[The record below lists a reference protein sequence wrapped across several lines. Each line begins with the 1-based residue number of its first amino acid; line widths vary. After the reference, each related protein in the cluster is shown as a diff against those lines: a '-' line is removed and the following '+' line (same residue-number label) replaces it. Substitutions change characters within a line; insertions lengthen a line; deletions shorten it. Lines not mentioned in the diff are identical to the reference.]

1 MIIDILILILAL
13 VGVVKAADWFL
24 NAAEKV
30 GVSIGL
36 PPFILGVILV
46 GFGTSLPELAT
57 SLAAVADGVNDV
69 SIANIA
75 GSNIANIF
83 LILGIATI
91 VMGTIRFDKDL
102 IDLDVPLLLGVTIL
116 FGLLLID
123 GNLGRFDGMVLL
135 TVFAFYILYSLG
147 YREDSKHH
155 KGLVAL
161 VASLTRGTKRKVEK
175 RENLIGPY
183 TIIVLIFS
191 VILLGASS
199 KFAVDSMLRIVKEVS
214 FGVGVL
220 SFFALAIGTSLPELT
235 VSIKSLRAGK
245 GDIVVGNIIGSC
257 MFNML
262 LIGGVASVMRPQVV
276 SAELLPWMLGGMLIS
291 VLLINTS
298 TISKR
303 IHIWEGVVFI
313 LLYIVIA
320 TKIIS

>member
-1 MIIDILILILAL
+1 MILDIVILVLAIA
-13 VGVVKAADWFL
+13 GVVKGAEWFL
-24 NAAEKV
+24 NSAEKV

-69 SIANIA
+69 SIANVA

-102 IDLDVPLLLGVTIL
+102 IDLDVPLLLGVTVL
-116 FGLLLID
+116 FGLLVID
-123 GNLGRFDGMVLL
+123 GNLGRFDGIVLL

-147 YREDSKHH
+147 YREDSEHH

-161 VASLTRGTKRKVEK
+161 IAALTRGPKRKVE
-175 RENLIGPY
+175 RQQNIIGPF
-183 TIIVLIFS
+183 TLLILVFS
-191 VILLGASS
+191 IAVLGASS
-199 KFAVDSMLRIVKEVS
+199 KIAVDSMLRIVEQVS

-235 VSIKSLRAGK
+235 VTIKSLKAGK

-262 LIGGVASVMRPQVV
+262 LIGGVASMFRTQVV
-276 SAELLPWMLGGMLIS
+276 AADLLPWMLGGMFIS

-303 IHIWEGVVFI
+303 IHLWEGIVFI
-313 LLYIVIA
+313 LLYVTIA

>member
-1 MIIDILILILAL
+1 MVIDILILAAALA
-13 VGVVKAADWFL
+13 GVVKGADWFL

-57 SLAAVADGVNDV
+57 SIAAVADGVNDV
-69 SIANIA
+69 SIANVA

-91 VMGTIRFDKDL
+91 VMGTIKFDKDL
-102 IDLDVPLLLGVTIL
+102 IDLDVPLLLGVTVL
-116 FGLLLID
+116 FGLLVID
-123 GNLGRFDGMVLL
+123 GSLGLFDGILL
-135 TVFAFYILYSLG
+135 LLVFASYILYSLG
-147 YREDSKHH
+147 YREDKEHH

-161 VASLTRGTKRKVEK
+161 IAALSRGPKQKVEK
-175 RENLIGPY
+175 KQNLIGPF
-183 TIIVLIFS
+183 TLLVLVFS

-199 KFAVDSMLRIVKEVS
+199 KFAVDSMLRIVEQVS

-235 VSIKSLRAGK
+235 VTIKSLRAGK

-262 LIGGVASVMRPQVV
+262 LIGGVASVFKVQVV
-276 SAELLPWMLGGMLIS
+276 DPVLLPWMIGGMIIS
-291 VLLINTS
+291 VLLINAS

-303 IHIWEGVVFI
+303 IHVWEGIVFV
-313 LLYIVIA
+313 LLYVVLA
-320 TKIIS
+320 TKIIG

>member
-1 MIIDILILILAL
+1 MFLDILLLVLAIA
-13 VGVVKAADWFL
+13 GVVKGADWFL

-69 SIANIA
+69 SIANVA

-102 IDLDVPLLLGVTIL
+102 IDLDVPLLLGVTAL
-116 FGLLLID
+116 FGLLVID
-123 GNLGRFDGMVLL
+123 GNIGRFDGILLL
-135 TVFAFYILYSLG
+135 TVFLFYIMYSLG
-147 YREDSKHH
+147 YREDSEHH

-161 VASLTRGTKRKVEK
+161 IASLTKGTKKKIEK
-175 RENLIGPY
+175 KQNLIGPF
-183 TIIVLIFS
+183 TLLLLVFS
-191 VILLGASS
+191 VALLGVSS
-199 KFAVDSMLRIVKEVS
+199 KIAVDSMLRIVEQVS

-235 VSIKSLRAGK
+235 VTIKALRAGK

-262 LIGGVASVMRPQVV
+262 LIGGVAGILRTQVV
-276 SAELLPWMLGGMLIS
+276 ATDLLPWMISGMVLS

-313 LLYIVIA
+313 LLYVTIA
-320 TKIIS
+320 TKIIG